1 MDRPLEE
8 QFLFVDSQPVLSLA
22 EFQQYA
28 YGLPEDAAAPET
40 LTQWAGGA
48 EMGLDQLLEC
58 LRGEATRAASSS
70 DGSLEVVRLALERLE
85 RLFPEA
91 VRTS

>member
-1 MDRPLEE
+1 MNRALEE
-8 QFLFVDSQPVLSLA
+8 QFLFVDGEPVLSLA

-28 YGLPEDAAAPET
+28 YGIAEDAVAPKL

-48 EMGLDQLLEC
+48 EVGLDQLLEC
-58 LRGEATRAASSS
+58 LRGEATQAVSSN
-70 DGSLEVVRLALERLE
+70 DGSLEVLRSALERLE

-91 VRTS
+91 ARGN